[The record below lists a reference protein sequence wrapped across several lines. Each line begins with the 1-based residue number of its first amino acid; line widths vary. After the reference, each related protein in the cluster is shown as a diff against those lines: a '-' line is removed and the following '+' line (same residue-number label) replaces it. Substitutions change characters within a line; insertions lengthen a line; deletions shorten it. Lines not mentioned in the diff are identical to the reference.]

1 MIKPIAEISPRLQ
14 RMRLKCLYYEFQL
27 VYKPGR
33 ELIIADTLS
42 RAQLAEQYITDNHE
56 VEQVSELTELIIPT
70 ELQRQNIKAL
80 TKSDVTRQALVT
92 VLQTGWPASR
102 KLCPDSI
109 KPFWNEKDNLIEYN
123 GLIFKGQQLV
133 IPTALRPTIMKE
145 VHSGH
150 FGIVKCLERA
160 KAAVYWPGYTLQ
172 IRDMVESCSLCQEH
186 RRAISNMPLQQH
198 PVPDHPYQIGGTD
211 LFELD
216 GQVYLLSVVFYSKCV
231 CVEALQ
237 ETRSIGV
244 IRVLEK
250 QFVDFG
256 CPQRLISDNG
266 PQYGSFEFKEFAK
279 RMNFE
284 HVTSSPIYARSN
296 GFSERS
302 VQTVKNLL
310 VKMLSD
316 GKTLAETLIAL
327 RSTPVGNGLPSPA
340 VLLQGR
346 NLRSGLHCHTESLMP
361 KVVSPQQVKCCL
373 LDKQSQCTFYHDANK
388 SFKDPLTPNQTVR
401 VRKERRWVPATVV
414 RHTVV
419 LGSTYEWIC
428 RSTQS
433 NTDQNDPRRGL
444 ANFLSYCWAKPG
456 YRGGSCRRA
465 KPGYRAGSCR
475 RATPGYRAGSCR
487 RAKPGYRAG
496 SCRWAKPGDRAGSCR
511 WAKPGYRAGSCR

>member
-1 MIKPIAEISPRLQ
+1 M
-14 RMRLKCLYYEFQL
+14 
-27 VYKPGR
+27 
-33 ELIIADTLS
+33 
-42 RAQLAEQYITDNHE
+42 
-56 VEQVSELTELIIPT
+56 
-70 ELQRQNIKAL
+70 
-80 TKSDVTRQALVT
+80 
-92 VLQTGWPASR
+92 LQTEWPASR

-109 KPFWNEKDNLIEYN
+109 KPFWNEKDNLIEYD

-186 RRAISNMPLQQH
+186 RRANSNMPLQQH
-198 PVPDHPYQIGGTD
+198 PVPDHPYQVVGTD

-216 GQVYLLSVVFYSKCV
+216 GQVYLLSVDFYSKWV
-231 CVEALQ
+231 CVGALQ
-237 ETRSIGV
+237 ETRSIDV

-266 PQYGSFEFKEFAK
+266 PQYGSFEFREFAK

-284 HVTSSPIYARSN
+284 HVTSSPNYARSN

-302 VQTVKNLL
+302 VQTVKTCWLRCYRT
-310 VKMLSD
+310 VRLSQR
-316 GKTLAETLIAL
+316 LSLHC
-327 RSTPVGNGLPSPA
+327 A
-340 VLLQGR
+340 VLLLGIVCHHLLCCYR
-346 NLRSGLHCHTESLMP
+346 AETYLRSGLHCHTESLMP
-361 KVVSPQQVKCCL
+361 KVVSPQQVKRCL

-414 RHTVV
+414 TQTNNPQSCWVRLTNGYVV
-419 LGSTYEWIC
+419 RC
-428 RSTQS
+428 NRTQI
-433 NTDQNDPRRGL
+433 NTTREEGL
-444 ANFLSYCWAKPG
+444 QTSSRVVGPN
-456 YRGGSCRRA
+456 RA
-465 KPGYRAGSCR
+465 IVQDRVVGLNRAIVQDRVIGPN
-475 RATPGYRAGSCR
+475 RAIVQ
-487 RAKPGYRAG
+487 
-496 SCRWAKPGDRAGSCR
+496 DRVVG
-511 WAKPGYRAGSCR
+511 PN

>member
-1 MIKPIAEISPRLQ
+1 MKSN
-14 RMRLKCLYYEFQL
+14 K
-27 VYKPGR
+27 
-33 ELIIADTLS
+33 
-42 RAQLAEQYITDNHE
+42 
-56 VEQVSELTELIIPT
+56 LIIPT

-80 TKSDVTRQALVT
+80 TKSDVTLQALVT
-92 VLQTGWPASR
+92 VLQTEWPASR

-109 KPFWNEKDNLIEYN
+109 KPFWNEKDNLIEYD

-186 RRAISNMPLQQH
+186 RRANSNMPLQQH
-198 PVPDHPYQIGGTD
+198 PVPDHPYQVVGTD

-216 GQVYLLSVVFYSKCV
+216 GQVYLLSVDFYSKWV

-237 ETRSIGV
+237 ETRSIDV

-266 PQYGSFEFKEFAK
+266 PQYGSFEFREFAK

-284 HVTSSPIYARSN
+284 HVTSSPNYARSN

-302 VQTVKNLL
+302 VQTVKNSLI
-310 VKMLSD
+310 KMLSD

-361 KVVSPQQVKCCL
+361 KVVSPQQVKRCL

-414 RHTVV
+414 RHTNNPHSYWVPLTNGYVV
-419 LGSTYEWIC
+419 
-428 RSTQS
+428 RRNRTQI
-433 NTDQNDPRRGL
+433 NTTREEGL
-444 ANFLSYCWAKPG
+444 QTSSRVVGPNRL
-456 YRGGSCRRA
+456 SCRIVPSGQTRL
-465 KPGYRAGSCR
+465 SCR
-475 RATPGYRAGSCR
+475 IVSSGQTGLSCR
-487 RAKPGYRAG
+487 IVSSGQTG
-496 SCRWAKPGDRAGSCR
+496 LSCRIVSLGQTGLSCR
-511 WAKPGYRAGSCR
+511 IVSLSLAGLEYFIPKRHIHSSAHSVSYPYSRMRDSSLVYSTLPSNMGILETPHTSFTIICIYMIDDPFS

>member
-1 MIKPIAEISPRLQ
+1 M
-14 RMRLKCLYYEFQL
+14 
-27 VYKPGR
+27 
-33 ELIIADTLS
+33 S

-80 TKSDVTRQALVT
+80 TKSDVTLQALVT
-92 VLQTGWPASR
+92 VLQTEWPASR

-109 KPFWNEKDNLIEYN
+109 KPFWNEKDNLIEYD

-133 IPTALRPTIMKE
+133 IPTALRPIIMKE

-150 FGIVKCLERA
+150 FGIVTCLERA

-186 RRAISNMPLQQH
+186 RRANSNMPLQQH
-198 PVPDHPYQIGGTD
+198 PVPDHPYQVVGTY

-216 GQVYLLSVVFYSKCV
+216 GQVYLLSVDFYSKRV

-237 ETRSIGV
+237 ETRSIDV

-266 PQYGSFEFKEFAK
+266 PQYGSFEFREFAK

-284 HVTSSPIYARSN
+284 HVTSSPNYARSN

-302 VQTVKNLL
+302 VQTVNISL

-361 KVVSPQQVKCCL
+361 KVVSPQQMKHCL

-388 SFKDPLTPNQTVR
+388 SFKDPLSPNQTVR

-414 RHTVV
+414 RHTNNPQSYWVRLTNGYVV
-419 LGSTYEWIC
+419 RPNRTHINTTREEGLQTSSRVVGPNRAIVQDRVVGPNRAIVQDRVEPNRAIVSDRVEPNRAIVSDRVEPNRVIVSGRVRPNQAIVSSRVEPDGANQPARAAGPSTSMTT
-428 RSTQS
+428 RSGRVI
-433 NTDQNDPRRGL
+433 N
-444 ANFLSYCWAKPG
+444 KPSR
-456 YRGGSCRRA
+456 YLE
-465 KPGYRAGSCR
+465 
-475 RATPGYRAGSCR
+475 
-487 RAKPGYRAG
+487 
-496 SCRWAKPGDRAGSCR
+496 
-511 WAKPGYRAGSCR
+511 